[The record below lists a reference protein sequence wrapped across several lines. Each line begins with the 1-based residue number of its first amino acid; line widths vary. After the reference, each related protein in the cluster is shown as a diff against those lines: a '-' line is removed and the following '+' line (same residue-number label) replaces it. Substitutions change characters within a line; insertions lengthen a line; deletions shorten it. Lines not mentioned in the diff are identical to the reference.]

1 MSQRDT
7 GGVQSRDTTRDSNR
21 ETDVCIIVEGCYP
34 YIPGGVSGWIDW
46 LIRSQTG
53 TSFSVVALWPKPTGQ
68 QPRYALPPNV
78 SALHHLYLQ
87 DFGAEPVKSIRQ
99 PPGVERLGEHL
110 GQLMSAGGA
119 QPLADAMADLARM
132 RGHVSLPLLF
142 NSPLAWTIARR
153 AYATEM
159 PYGSFLHFF
168 WAWRALLGGL
178 LATLEFPLPK
188 AKVYHTI
195 STGYAGILAAR
206 AGIETGRPALLTE
219 HGIYT
224 NERRIELL
232 MADWVPDTVDKG
244 HALDD
249 PRFDLREMWITA
261 FEAYAR
267 TCYEGCTDIVTLY
280 EDNQRAQRVLGATGD
295 NLQVIANG
303 IDVKRFAGIRPA
315 GDTDR
320 PTVALIGR
328 VVPIKDV
335 KTFITAAGLLRQRI
349 PNVLALILGPTDED
363 PGYFAECEA
372 LVAALGLQGCVEF
385 TGTVNILDYL
395 SRIHVVALTSLSESQ
410 PLVVLEAG
418 AAGIPFVATNVGSC
432 REILEGRP
440 DETPPLGPGGIITE
454 LVAPAGIAKA
464 IGDLLTDP
472 DRRRRYGETL
482 RERVRRTY
490 TSERAVTAYRTL
502 YQRLIAAPDKVAGAR
517 PAIAPDAAADGLSKR
532 A

>member
-1 MSQRDT
+1 MSQRDSDDGT
-7 GGVQSRDTTRDSNR
+7 R

-46 LIRSQTG
+46 LIRSQTE
-53 TSFSVVALWPKPTGQ
+53 TSFSVVALWPKPTSQ

-87 DFGAEPVKSIRQ
+87 DFGAEPVKTIRQ
-99 PPGVERLGEHL
+99 PPGVEDLGANL
-110 GQLMSAGGA
+110 GLLMSEGGVA
-119 QPLADAMADLARM
+119 PLAKVMANFTEM
-132 RGHVSLPLLF
+132 RRHVPVPLLF
-142 NSPLAWTIARR
+142 NSPLAWSIAQR
-153 AYATEM
+153 AYSAEM

-195 STGYAGILAAR
+195 STGYAGVLAAR
-206 AGIETGRPALLTE
+206 AGLETGRPVLLTE

-232 MADWVPDTVDKG
+232 MADWVADTVDKG

-249 PRFDLREMWITA
+249 PRLDLRDMWVRA

-280 EDNQRAQRVLGATGD
+280 EDNQLAQRALGATGD
-295 NLQVIANG
+295 NLRVIANG
-303 IDVKRFAGIRPA
+303 IDLKRFAGLRPA
-315 GDTDR
+315 GDDDR

-335 KTFITAAGLLRQRI
+335 KTFITAAGLLRERI

-363 PGYFAECEA
+363 PAYFEECKA
-372 LVAALGLQGCVEF
+372 LVAALGLEGSVAF
-385 TGTVNILDYL
+385 TGSVNILDYL

-410 PLVVLEAG
+410 PLVILEAG

-440 DETPPLGPGGIITE
+440 DEAPPLGPGGIITE
-454 LVAPAGIAKA
+454 LVAPSGIAKA

-490 TSERAVTAYRTL
+490 TSERAVQSYRAL
-502 YQRLIAAPDKVAGAR
+502 YQRLISAPDKLTGLR
-517 PAIAPDAAADGLSKR
+517 PFDERPSKT